1 MKGGYI
7 TLSRKFFENTLWKEP
22 REYSRAEAWL
32 DMISMARF
40 DSSVVML
47 NSRAIE
53 VQKGEIAISRRYLE
67 KRWGWGSTKVN
78 NFLVMLKTNQMITQR
93 QTNGQTIV
101 TLCNYEVYNNTQTT
115 SQTTNKP
122 DGEPLQYQ
130 ETGSST
136 GSQDTVPPPKL
147 DIDYDKLVDHF
158 NTETKGI
165 FGTLRTPLSEA
176 RKKMIRARCATHGKD
191 AFVEVIKIAM
201 DSPFLCGQN
210 SRSWAMTFDWM
221 IKPANFEKIL
231 SGNYDN
237 KTLQNETTSAN
248 RQYNGTPQ
256 ASRGVSAESLASA
269 IEQGIGRA
277 RYNKQQREVSSS
289 QNE

>member
-136 GSQDTVPPPKL
+136 GSQDTVPPTEL

-165 FGTLRTPLSEA
+165 FGTLRTPLSA
-176 RKKMIRARCATHGKD
+176 TRKKMIKARVSEHGKD
-191 AFVEVIKIAM
+191 AFVEVIRK
-201 DSPFLCGQN
+201 SSQSLFLSGQN
-210 SRSWAMTFDWM
+210 GRGFTLTFDWM
-221 IKPANFEKIL
+221 IKPSNFEKIL
-231 SGNYDN
+231 TGNYDN
-237 KTLQNETTSAN
+237 RKNDTNESNGKSTSN
-248 RQYNGTPQ
+248 SPVGT
-256 ASRGVSAESLASA
+256 A
-269 IEQGIGRA
+269 QGEN
-277 RYNKQQREVSSS
+277 YETVL
-289 QNE
+289 